1 MQLNTD
7 RKDNHMKISK
17 GKVVSIHYAL
27 NDAAGEVLESSEGEA
42 PLEYL
47 HGHGNI
53 IAGLEKALDGK
64 AAGEKLK
71 AVIPPE
77 DGYGVRDEAMV
88 KRLPLSSFQNQDE
101 VQVGAQF
108 QAETSQGPRL
118 ATVTEMDDENVT
130 VDLNH
135 PLADQTLNF
144 DIEVVDVREATEE
157 ELSHGHAHGPE
168 GHVH

>member
-1 MQLNTD
+1 
-7 RKDNHMKISK
+7 MKISK

-53 IAGLEKALDGK
+53 IAGLEKVLHGK

-108 QAETSQGPRL
+108 QADTSQGPRL

-130 VDLNH
+130 IDLNH
-135 PLADQTLNF
+135 PLADQTLSF

-168 GHVH
+168 GHAH

>member
-1 MQLNTD
+1 M
-7 RKDNHMKISK
+7 
-17 GKVVSIHYAL
+17 
-27 NDAAGEVLESSEGEA
+27 AAQ
-42 PLEYL
+42 

-77 DGYGVRDEAMV
+77 DGYGVRDEALV

-108 QAETSQGPRL
+108 QAETSRGPRL

-135 PLADQTLNF
+135 PLADQTLSF

-157 ELSHGHAHGPE
+157 ELSHGHAHGRH
-168 GHVH
+168 GHDH

>member
-1 MQLNTD
+1 
-7 RKDNHMKISK
+7 MKISK

-27 NDAAGEVLESSEGEA
+27 NDAAGEVLESSRGEA

-71 AVIPPE
+71 VVIPPE
-77 DGYGVRDEAMV
+77 DGYGERDEAMV
-88 KRLPLSSFQNQDE
+88 KRLPISSFQNQDE

-144 DIEVVDVREATEE
+144 DIEVVNVREATEE
-157 ELSHGHAHGPE
+157 ELSHGHAHGHE
-168 GHVH
+168 GHHH

>member
-1 MQLNTD
+1 MN
-7 RKDNHMKISK
+7 ISK

-27 NDAAGEVLESSEGEA
+27 NDAAGEVLESSEGQA

-64 AAGEKLK
+64 AAGDKLK

-77 DGYGVRDEAMV
+77 DGYGIRDETQV
-88 KRLPLSSFQNQDE
+88 KELPLSSFQSQDE
-101 VQVGAQF
+101 VAVGAQF

-118 ATVTEMDDENVT
+118 ATVTKMDDKNVT

-144 DIEVVDVREATEE
+144 DIDVVDVREATEE

-168 GHVH
+168 GHYH

>member
-1 MQLNTD
+1 MN
-7 RKDNHMKISK
+7 ISK
-17 GKVVSIHYAL
+17 GKVVNIHYAL
-27 NDAAGEVLESSEGEA
+27 NDTAGEVLESSEGQA

-64 AAGEKLK
+64 AAGDKLK

-77 DGYGVRDEAMV
+77 DGYGIRDETLV
-88 KRLPLSSFQNQDE
+88 KELPLSSFQGPDE
-101 VQVGAQF
+101 VAVGAQF

-118 ATVTEMDDENVT
+118 ATVTKMDDKNAT

-135 PLADQTLNF
+135 PLADQTLSF
-144 DIEVVDVREATEE
+144 DIDVVDVREATEE

-168 GHVH
+168 GHDH

>member
-1 MQLNTD
+1 MN
-7 RKDNHMKISK
+7 ISK

-27 NDAAGEVLESSEGEA
+27 NDAAGEVLESSEGQA

-64 AAGEKLK
+64 AAGDKLK

-77 DGYGVRDEAMV
+77 DGYGIRDETQV
-88 KRLPLSSFQNQDE
+88 KELPLSSFQSQDE
-101 VQVGAQF
+101 VAVGAQF

-118 ATVTEMDDENVT
+118 ATVTKMDDKNVT

-135 PLADQTLNF
+135 PLADQTLSF
-144 DIEVVDVREATEE
+144 DIDVVDVREATEE

-168 GHVH
+168 GHDH

>member
-1 MQLNTD
+1 MN
-7 RKDNHMKISK
+7 ISK
-17 GKVVSIHYAL
+17 GKVVNIHYAL
-27 NDAAGEVLESSEGEA
+27 NDTAGEVLESSEGQA
-42 PLEYL
+42 PLKYL

-64 AAGEKLK
+64 VAGDKLK

-77 DGYGVRDEAMV
+77 DGYGIRDETLV
-88 KRLPLSSFQNQDE
+88 KELPLSSFQGPDE
-101 VQVGAQF
+101 VAVGAQF

-118 ATVTEMDDENVT
+118 ATVTKMDDENVT

-135 PLADQTLNF
+135 PLADQTLSF
-144 DIEVVDVREATEE
+144 DIDVVDVREATEE

-168 GHVH
+168 GHDH